1 MDTLFNS
8 TKTNPRGIP
17 EAPFVEDISVLFKGT
32 GQNDNDFQLIFNR
45 FQERLQKYKFMQ
57 ESKQVTLK
65 QLNTRIPEISQSL
78 EICQLIKQQQQGD
91 KKNKEEEDEMLFN
104 YSLNDTLYTK
114 ATVKPSE
121 VKNVGLWLGADIMLE
136 YPLNEAIELLEN
148 KLNDSNV
155 SLKECKEDLEF
166 LRENITTMEVM
177 CARLYNWDVEQ
188 RRNSK

>member
-32 GQNDNDFQLIFNR
+32 GKNDNDFQLIFNR

-78 EICQLIKQQQQGD
+78 KICQLIKQQQQGD
-91 KKNKEEEDEMLFN
+91 KEKEEEDDKMLFN

-188 RRNSK
+188 RRNNK

>member
-17 EAPFVEDISVLFKGT
+17 EAPFVEDLSILFKG
-32 GQNDNDFQLIFNR
+32 GKNNDNDFQLVFNR

-57 ESKQVTLK
+57 ESKQLTLK

-78 EICQLIKQQQQGD
+78 KICQLIKQQQ
-91 KKNKEEEDEMLFN
+91 EEEEDEDDEMLFN
-104 YSLNDTLYTK
+104 YSLNDTLFTK
-114 ATVKPSE
+114 ATVKPKE

-136 YPLNEAIELLEN
+136 YPLDEAIELLEN

-155 SLKECKEDLEF
+155 SLKECKEDIEF

-188 RRNSK
+188 RRNNK